1 MDLIVLVIVVIN
13 AQMVA
18 VLDVEADAKIHA
30 IQHVLVDAVDVDL
43 DVWAIVV
50 QHVPLSVQM
59 IVITLALSRVL
70 VLVVEKQNKL

>member
-13 AQMVA
+13 AQMDA
-18 VLDVEADAKIHA
+18 VLDVEVDAKIHA

-43 DVWAIVV
+43 VVWAIVV

-59 IVITLALSRVL
+59 IVITLALSHVL

>member
-13 AQMVA
+13 AQMDA
-18 VLDVEADAKIHA
+18 VLDVEVDAKIHA

-50 QHVPLSVQM
+50 QHAPLSVQM

-70 VLVVEKQNKL
+70 ALVVEKQNKL